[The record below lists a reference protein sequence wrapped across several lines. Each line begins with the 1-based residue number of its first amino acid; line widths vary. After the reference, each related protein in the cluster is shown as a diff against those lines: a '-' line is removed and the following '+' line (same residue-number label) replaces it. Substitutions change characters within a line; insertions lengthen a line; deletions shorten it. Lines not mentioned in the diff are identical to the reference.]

1 MRVRTLTLAAALVV
15 ASALTIPPDL
25 DAQRRRNPR
34 PQPRSE
40 SASLPTHTRAFL
52 AVGWRQVD
60 VEELNASMT
69 AAGYPAV
76 AEDFITL
83 GGGMQLVA
91 GRAMVGLEG
100 YGLLGTDSEVSRDD
114 FDATLGGG
122 YGVLTVGWLVVATP
136 HFRLYPMGSIGVGAM
151 TLEIAEAGRVSFD
164 EILVEPT
171 RGAHLSQVSF
181 LAGGGLGTEF
191 LAPLGSGRRMLSI
204 GLAGGY
210 TFAPV
215 TSRWQLYRN
224 NLSTASV
231 TGGPETGLEGPFARL
246 TVGIANVFGR

>member
-1 MRVRTLTLAAALVV
+1 MRVWTLTLAATLVVAPALVV
-15 ASALTIPPDL
+15 PAEV
-25 DAQRRRNPR
+25 DAQRRRNQR
-34 PQPRSE
+34 QPPAQ
-40 SASLPTHTRAFL
+40 SAEIPTHTRAFF

-60 VEELNASMT
+60 VEGLNASMT
-69 AAGYPAV
+69 AAGYPEV

-83 GGGMQLVA
+83 GGGMQLFARRV
-91 GRAMVGLEG
+91 MIGLEG
-100 YGLLGTDSEVSRDD
+100 YGLLGTDSEVSRDE
-114 FDATLGGG
+114 FDATIGGG
-122 YGVLTVGWLVVATP
+122 YGLLTVGLAAIATP
-136 HFRLYPMGSIGVGAM
+136 HFRLYPMGSVGAGAM

-164 EILVEPT
+164 EILTEPG

-181 LAGGGLGTEF
+181 IAGAGLGTE
-191 LAPLGSGRRMLSI
+191 LLVPLGSGNSGRMLSV

-231 TGGPETGLEGPFARL
+231 TGGPDIGIEGPFARL
-246 TVGIANVFGR
+246 TLGFASVR

>member
-1 MRVRTLTLAAALVV
+1 MRVRTLTLAATLVV
-15 ASALTIPPDL
+15 ASALTLPPDL
-25 DAQRRRNPR
+25 DAQRRRPR
-34 PQPRSE
+34 QQPRS
-40 SASLPTHTRAFL
+40 ASSDLASHTRAFF

-60 VEELNASMT
+60 VGELNASMT

-83 GGGMQLVA
+83 GGGLQLVA

-100 YGLLGTDSEVSRDD
+100 YGMLGTDSEVSRDE

-122 YGVLTVGWLVVATP
+122 YGVLTVGWSIVATP
-136 HFRLYPMGSIGVGAM
+136 HFRLYPMGSIGAGAM

-164 EILVEPT
+164 DILVEPR

-204 GLAGGY
+204 GLVGGY

-231 TGGPETGLEGPFARL
+231 TGGPEVGLEGPFARL
-246 TVGIANVFGR
+246 TLGLANVFGR